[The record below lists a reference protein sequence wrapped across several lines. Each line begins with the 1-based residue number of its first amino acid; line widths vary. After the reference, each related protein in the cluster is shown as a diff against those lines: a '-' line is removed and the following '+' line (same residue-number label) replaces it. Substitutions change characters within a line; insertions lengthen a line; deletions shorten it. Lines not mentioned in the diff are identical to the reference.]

1 VNDSKKQGETTVD
14 SIKRQ
19 FEVTIVHHGAPAPI
33 KLPVLRDES
42 EVAALKASY
51 ENVIARAVE
60 VPGIDAAVAP
70 AETVPAGFR
79 QALRALIECYRKA
92 EADGNTLLSARA
104 QNAVAA
110 LLGHQPQLRGD
121 NGEAF
126 GEPRRMATLVGMPG
140 GRR

>member
-1 VNDSKKQGETTVD
+1 MD

-60 VPGIDAAVAP
+60 VPGVDAAVAP